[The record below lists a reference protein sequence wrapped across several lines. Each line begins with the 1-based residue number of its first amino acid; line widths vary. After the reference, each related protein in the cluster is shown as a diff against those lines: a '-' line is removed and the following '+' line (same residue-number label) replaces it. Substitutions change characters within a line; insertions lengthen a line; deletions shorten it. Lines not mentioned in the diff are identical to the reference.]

1 MPPALLARLA
11 AESRLE
17 APDAV
22 PPRRVR
28 LQREPVR
35 SFASDAAVGGVDEV
49 REAVASLDLQA
60 DRDLAW
66 FRREVVHAQERRSA
80 PAVEDRE
87 HRRRARRHDL
97 PLAPADLGA
106 LLPEPDHPRR
116 PAQERVRVAALPLD
130 VHLLVAVEAAVDH
143 GPN

>member
-1 MPPALLARLA
+1 MSPAELAPFA
-11 AESRLE
+11 PESRLE

-22 PPRRVR
+22 PQGRVR

-35 SFASDAAVGGVDEV
+35 SLASDAAVGGVDEV

-116 PAQERVRVAALPLD
+116 PPQERAGVAQLLLD
-130 VHLLVAVEAAVDH
+130 VDLL
-143 GPN
+143 